1 MSSAKQ
7 ELTIIEAQLNSKLKM
22 ARQHY
27 DRLKVDHASVVRS
40 LERVLG
46 SNISPTQGPE
56 IPIGDDFTNTQNLQE
71 RLDRIAEMNN
81 GLVNTTKSAEIL
93 IAAKQTNSNKQNIR
107 SIIHR
112 TLNVNTDTWTK
123 IAPGTFRHYKWGS
136 VEETGEGMSP
146 DMMEPLTPEANV
158 QATMRSS

>member
-7 ELTIIEAQLNSKLKM
+7 ELTIVEAQLNSKLKM

-40 LERVLG
+40 LELIDVLG

-56 IPIGDDFTNTQNLQE
+56 IPIGDIDFTNTQNLQE

-146 DMMEPLTPEANV
+146 T
-158 QATMRSS
+158 